1 VSQFSIPE
9 VKLRLSRL
17 ARVEMVRLARLAGL
31 YAAGL
36 GRDAIDELLGEAISR
51 VLDARRAWS
60 RDLAAVPFLAGVM
73 RSIADE
79 WRRRRSRDPLQHIGA
94 AIDDEEALPRR
105 EGHEREVALRILIE
119 KIRTKLAGEPLLLE
133 LFELRL
139 SDKAPAEIQCALGI
153 DASAL
158 DREMRA
164 LKRHLI
170 AIFPD
175 GYPL

>member
-1 VSQFSIPE
+1 MGIG
-9 VKLRLSRL
+9 
-17 ARVEMVRLARLAGL
+17 RVEMVRLDRLAGL

-51 VLDARRAWS
+51 VLDGRRAWPQ
-60 RDLAAVPFLAGVM
+60 DLAAVPFLAGVM

-79 WRRRRSRDPLQHIGA
+79 WRRKRSHDPLQHIGA
-94 AIDDEEALPRR
+94 AIDDEKALPRS

-119 KIRTKLAGEPLLLE
+119 KIRSKLAGERLLLA

-139 SDKAPAEIQCALGI
+139 IDNSPAEIQRALGL
-153 DASAL
+153 DASAF
-158 DREMRA
+158 DKEMRA
-164 LKRHLI
+164 LKRHLL